1 MEYATF
7 VENLAALPEGKE
19 MNLVIKTL
27 EPGKYKYEAKY
38 VRAIVSRSPE
48 SLPGGDV
55 LRVRFHNGELHPN
68 PYAIKI
74 VSELSGYPDVTPAR

>member
-19 MNLVIKTL
+19 TNLVIKNL
-27 EPGKYKYEAKY
+27 APGKYKYEAKY
-38 VRAIVSRSPE
+38 VRAMVSRSPE
-48 SLPGGDV
+48 SLPDGDV
-55 LRVRFHNGELHPN
+55 LRVRFNNGELHPQ

-74 VSELSGYPDVTPAR
+74 VSELSGYPG